1 MKAEHLYTKLKAER
15 QKPLWKLL
23 ASDNGVMIL
32 AILEEHFGEAE
43 GPVPAYEL
51 YNRVERSL
59 AALADRHEVPAGQS
73 ARAYVRD
80 WLAQGY
86 LTRTLPKGADEEVY
100 GLTAASAEAL
110 RFVRNLESPQS
121 EATESRLAIVIDSL
135 ARLEEE
141 TDDNV
146 ERRREKL
153 RAQKAL
159 LMKQMAKLDA
169 GNADVLPDDKAL
181 ERVREI
187 LSLFEGLVGDFHR
200 VKESFNDVNAQLR
213 QRILSDNV
221 LSRGDVLDEI
231 FNGLDLIRES
241 GPGKSFFAFWEL
253 LNSPEESSRLEAA
266 VDGVLERDFA
276 GKLTP
281 EERRAIRF
289 LRRRLIEKSGDVH
302 ETTTRLA
309 KGLRNFVEKRDLRE
323 ERLINDEL
331 KKAMHAALGTTGL
344 SAIAA
349 TDVEL
354 PELGVKA
361 SSLWQLRP
369 LDPTEETLPPPIEV
383 APEADVDLSAIGER
397 VARSEIDFREL
408 VRQIRTLTL
417 ERGQTSVADVL
428 DQYPAREGMSTVIG
442 LLELALKAGIP
453 GDGRETLVWTGLDG
467 VKRRATLQEYFFVKE
482 KLDDLDRDAR
492 S

>member
-1 MKAEHLYTKLKAER
+1 MKAEHLYIKLKEER

-43 GPVPAYEL
+43 GPIPAYEL
-51 YNRVERSL
+51 YNKVEKSL
-59 AALADRHEVPAGQS
+59 AALSDRHAVVVGQS

-86 LTRTLPKGADEEVY
+86 LSRTLPKGADEEVY
-100 GLTAASAEAL
+100 SLTAASSEAL
-110 RFVRNLESPQS
+110 QFVRNLESPQT
-121 EATESRLAIVIDSL
+121 EATESRLAIVIDALS
-135 ARLEEE
+135 RLEEE
-141 TDDNV
+141 TDDNI

-153 RAQKAL
+153 RLQKEHL
-159 LMKQMAKLDA
+159 LKQMAKLDT
-169 GNADVLPDDKAL
+169 GDVPVMSDDKAL
-181 ERVREI
+181 ERIREI
-187 LSLFEGLVGDFHR
+187 LSLFDGLVGDFHR

-241 GPGKSFFAFWEL
+241 GPGRSFFAFWEL
-253 LNSPEESSRLEAA
+253 LNSPEESTRLESA
-266 VDGVLERDFA
+266 VDGVLERRFA
-276 GKLTP
+276 EKMTL

-289 LRRRLIEKSGDVH
+289 LRRRLIDKGGEVH

-331 KKAMHAALGTTGL
+331 KKAMQAALAAEDL
-344 SAIAA
+344 SPIAL
-349 TDVEL
+349 TDVDL
-354 PELGVKA
+354 PSLGVRA
-361 SSLWQLRP
+361 SSLWQLQP
-369 LDPTEETLPPPIEV
+369 LDPTEETLPPPIIV
-383 APEADVDLSAIGER
+383 AEAADVDLAAIGER
-397 VARSEIDFREL
+397 VARSEIDFRRL
-408 VRQIRTLTL
+408 IDQIRMLVE
-417 ERGQTSVADVL
+417 ERGQVSVADVL
-428 DQYPAREGMSTVIG
+428 DVYPAKQGMSSVIG
-442 LLELALKAGIP
+442 LLELAIKAGLP
-453 GDGRETLVWTGLDG
+453 GEDRETLAWTGLDG
-467 VKRRATLQEYFFVKE
+467 VKRRATVKEYFFVKE